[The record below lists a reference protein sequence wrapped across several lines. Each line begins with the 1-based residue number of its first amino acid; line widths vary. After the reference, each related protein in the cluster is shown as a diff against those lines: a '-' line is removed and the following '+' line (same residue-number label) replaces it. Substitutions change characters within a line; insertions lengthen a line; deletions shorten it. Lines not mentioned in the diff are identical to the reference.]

1 MPTTARMPMST
12 AMPPS
17 TRMPT
22 AAITPSHQSDGTVD
36 WVGFSGPV
44 KSVHYS
50 PKGKW
55 LAAMGGSTVLVL
67 RSNLSSCHEAPI
79 VCRTPGTTTADGG
92 DGTCHKFAS
101 ISWSKDDG
109 PRAMLAALDAQ
120 TNQVHVF
127 RLSNKETI
135 SDQTSWPVRAVPVLT
150 VTPSFLYP
158 SVHATTRFAF
168 FSTTRPLG
176 QEEDEVGFIV
186 LDRNDATDDTLPHEV
201 ESKLVISNTSSV
213 GINGESRG
221 KTERFTVRT
230 VV

>member
-1 MPTTARMPMST
+1 MPTS
-12 AMPPS
+12 
-17 TRMPT
+17 
-22 AAITPSHQSDGTVD
+22 AITPSHQSDGTVD

-44 KSVHYS
+44 KSVLYS

-67 RSNLSSCHEAPI
+67 RSNLSSRHEAPI

-109 PRAMLAALDAQ
+109 STAMLATLDAQ

-127 RLSNKETI
+127 RLSNKGTI
-135 SDQTSWPVRAVPVLT
+135 SDQTSWPVRVVPNLS

-168 FSTTRPLG
+168 FSTTRSVPLA
-176 QEEDEVGFIV
+176 QDEDEVGFIV
-186 LDRNDATDDTLPHEV
+186 LDRNETTDNTKSSSLQQEV
-201 ESKLVISNTSSV
+201 ESKLVISNTATGGV
-213 GINGESRG
+213 NGDNSA
-221 KTERFTVRT
+221 KAERFTVRT